1 MFLQNYTW
9 KIKMASRGI
18 HVILK
23 GVQCT
28 DEFTCKLSSKSPK
41 IDMFDWNPLFC
52 SFRDSGFWFTI
63 VVVILYV
70 FYSMSHIL
78 FWWQILI
85 AACHPPHPFSSWHP
99 RCGKMWSLVNWL
111 QLFRRILQMD
121 PQSMVRFCR
130 SWRKTFFQEPSVP
143 LACEFILFFFGWQ
156 CHSYF
161 VVWKMVVVTV
171 SSLFSGQYEKFRS
184 WLKVSRCL
192 PLVQLL

>member
-1 MFLQNYTW
+1 
-9 KIKMASRGI
+9 
-18 HVILK
+18 
-23 GVQCT
+23 
-28 DEFTCKLSSKSPK
+28 
-41 IDMFDWNPLFC
+41 MFDWNPLFC
-52 SFRDSGFWFTI
+52 SFPDSGFRFMI
-63 VVVILYV
+63 VVMYV
-70 FYSMSHIL
+70 VTLCLTSFFGDKFYWL
-78 FWWQILI
+78 KPTFVKKKAELPL
-85 AACHPPHPFSSWHP
+85 AAMASPHPFSSWHP

-121 PQSMVRFCR
+121 PRSMGRFCR

-143 LACEFILFFFGWQ
+143 WHVNLYCFFFGWQ

-192 PLVQLL
+192 PFV